1 MNIPQILIN
10 GGEFGTVREL
20 PGPNQSLLALD
31 PRLSPPVKRA
41 LREVV
46 EGGSRPGKVWILSSG
61 TTMAPDT
68 YRLVQLSWAALL
80 ASAQAV
86 NQHLRVDAHDH
97 WLLAL
102 PDFHVGGLSVHVRAQ
117 YLRDGAFAPGSRDGA
132 FAPGSRHDASAPGAG
147 IPVTRAAGNNS
158 PWSPERYLESA
169 HTSGATLSALVPTQV
184 YDLVVRGLRCPRSLR
199 AVVIGGQALPPALYL
214 KARELGWPLLPSY
227 GLTEAC
233 SQVAT
238 APLDS
243 LGQLA
248 EFPPLQLLP
257 HIHATI
263 SPDGLLHLRGES
275 LCEGYWFV
283 RVNEGELQSAE
294 FVDPRQDNWLTT
306 SDRAAIEGADGGA
319 PQLRILGRSGD
330 AVKIGGELVERSGL
344 EDALLAARLAL
355 GLVSDAAVRTVP
367 DERLG
372 HRVELDVEDEKA
384 AALLLEK
391 YNSKLPPYAH
401 ARAVHVVPRIDRT
414 VLGKQRR

>member
-10 GGEFGTVREL
+10 GGEFGTVREF

-31 PRLSPPVKRA
+31 PRLSPSVKRA

-117 YLRDGAFAPGSRDGA
+117 YLRDGAFAPG
-132 FAPGSRHDASAPGAG
+132 AG

-158 PWSPERYLESA
+158 PWSPERYIESA

-184 YDLVVRGLRCPRSLR
+184 YDLVVKGFRCPQSLR

-214 KARELGWPLLPSY
+214 KARELGWPMLPSY

-238 APLDS
+238 AS
-243 LGQLA
+243 LSSLSQTA
-248 EFPPLQLLP
+248 EFPSLELLP
-257 HIHATI
+257 HIEATI
-263 SPDGLLHLRGES
+263 SPDGLLRLRGAS
-275 LCEGYWFV
+275 LCDGHWIV
-283 RVNEGELQSAE
+283 RVNEGGLQGAE

-372 HRVELDVEDEKA
+372 HRVEIDVEDEKA